1 MLELRIVAGMHQVPP
16 ASLIDILGPVQARV
30 QLGEMVDA
38 MIALLDTIDG
48 DTDVELNGD
57 EADGSMGEDD
67 FCDHSDV
74 HRYPGC
80 PISDPDCCVT
90 DAPHDKAE
98 EGDWE
103 ADRTWS
109 LPHPVYGEDQSSP
122 QRRQRT
128 T

>member
-1 MLELRIVAGMHQVPP
+1 
-16 ASLIDILGPVQARV
+16 
-30 QLGEMVDA
+30 
-38 MIALLDTIDG
+38 MIYQRTQTPLDTMLATIPSLPRAMLSRLVDQMIDRMDQIDG

-57 EADGSMGEDD
+57 EADGSRGEDD

-74 HRYPGC
+74 LRYPGC

-90 DAPHDKAE
+90 DHPHDLAE

-122 QRRQRT
+122 QRRQYPG
-128 T
+128 